1 MGESHQEGYR
11 AVPHGTNGMCS
22 MTASKIS
29 QTHKNSALALRR
41 KFARMTTEAL
51 KDAHDASWQVDV
63 SMHWRHELDKR
74 LEPLEPRHW
83 RYVDL
88 TSPIL
93 GSRIRHPLLEDRCDP
108 RRATFTNWA
117 ISSKED
123 EVRRLVAENDW
134 YSVMLM
140 HTTTS
145 QLDAFQQYAR
155 HMDDKNYWRCLELAW
170 TSQEQVWRKRR
181 VFLELFRSRRPGREH
196 LMSASERC
204 TLLKMPNTFRIYR
217 GFIGRKGAG
226 LSWTVDRSKAEWFAR
241 RFSVLAHLGVPWVL
255 EGTVRK
261 KDVLAYFNG
270 RREREVVVDPSLVRV
285 VATHAVAP
293 RKAEDVKNVTFLEW
307 MSRG

>member
-1 MGESHQEGYR
+1 M
-11 AVPHGTNGMCS
+11 
-22 MTASKIS
+22 SKRRIS
-29 QTHKNSALALRR
+29 KHRPSSATVAER

-51 KDAHDASWQVDV
+51 KDAHDASWPVDV
-63 SMHWRHELDKR
+63 TMHWRVELDKR

-88 TSPIL
+88 SSPTL
-93 GSRIRHPLLEDRCDP
+93 GPRIKHPLLEERCDP
-108 RRATFTNWA
+108 RQAAFTNWA
-117 ISSKED
+117 ISSKEE

-140 HTTTS
+140 HTSTS
-145 QLDAFQQYAR
+145 QLDAFQKYAR

-170 TSQEQVWRKRR
+170 TSQEQVWPKRK
-181 VFLELFRSRRPGREH
+181 VFLAYFQSCRPGREH
-196 LMSASERC
+196 LMSASERR

-270 RREREVVVDPSLVRV
+270 RKEKEVVVDPSLVRV

-293 RKAEDVKNVTFLEW
+293 RKADDATLASVRHW
-307 MSRG
+307 MSSR